1 MAMWGR
7 MPFPSIPI
15 SSAPNLCPQEPWKA
29 QEDAHRD
36 RSRVKFSFCVR
47 ELGLGRELNPATV
60 EYIQYVVYSRSTDTY
75 ETV

>member
-47 ELGLGRELNPATV
+47 ELGGASALALGRELNPATV
-60 EYIQYVVYSRSTDTY
+60 EYIQ
-75 ETV
+75 